1 MSNTLTIPSTN
12 PFANYERDQATRRH
26 FPGELMKFNKGDY
39 VAGKDGVLLPSGSQL
54 VAVMNTLTRG
64 WQRWEN
70 NELTDARLGFY
81 VEGFKPP
88 RRSELGDHDKS
99 RWETGKDGKPR
110 DTWSYINA
118 LAMVSP
124 ETMKTYT
131 FITGTSGG
139 IRAID
144 DLADDHGAAPPGKYP
159 LISLEADSYLHSDR
173 TIGRVKVPLFRV
185 VGQVDATPYDL
196 ATAKARGERAPTTEA
211 LPTRYPAESL
221 TYMKAPEPPP
231 ILDNPDGDR
240 DFAPLDNSIPF

>member
-39 VAGKDGVLLPSGSQL
+39 VAGKDSVLLPSGSQR

-110 DTWSYINA
+110 DPWSYINA

-159 LISLEADSYLHSDR
+159 LTRR
-173 TIGRVKVPLFRV
+173 TPTCIATGR
-185 VGQVDATPYDL
+185 L
-196 ATAKARGERAPTTEA
+196 AE
-211 LPTRYPAESL
+211 
-221 TYMKAPEPPP
+221 
-231 ILDNPDGDR
+231 
-240 DFAPLDNSIPF
+240 